1 MMLRSLLPAA
11 FAAALLTAVPCSILP
26 FAAAAAEPD
35 KAEAKAA
42 EGDKSPADKKDAGK
56 AEESIPKEAA
66 VVTHGEVQVGGKS
79 IAYTASTG
87 TLLIRDAEGKPQ
99 ASVFYVAYT
108 ADGGKNGASTR
119 PVTFLYNGGPGSASL
134 WLHMGSF
141 GPVRLT
147 TASPD
152 PTGPAPYK
160 LVNND
165 DSLLDR
171 TDLVFIDA
179 IGTGFSKP
187 VGKGTGK
194 DFWGVDQDAT
204 SFAKFIERYITVNQR
219 WNSPKFLI
227 GESYGTPRSAVLS
240 NVLQNDGVSLNGVV
254 LVSSILN
261 YGARIPGL
269 DEEFIDY
276 LPSYAAIAWYH
287 DKLSPK
293 PADLAAYEQEVRA
306 FARGEYAAALAQG
319 HNLPK
324 AQLDAVAAKMS
335 HYTGLSVAYIEDANL
350 RVNAAR
356 FRAELLRGE
365 RRTMGRYDARF
376 EGIDPDAG
384 GETPSTDASDTG
396 IIGAFTAAFNDYLGR
411 TLKYSSDV
419 PYALSGR
426 DINKDW
432 DWKHKVP
439 GRERPIQLPST
450 AGDLAAAMRVNPKLK
465 VFSANGWFDLATPFF
480 ATEFDLSHMDLDA
493 SLVPNVQFGYYPAGH
508 MIYLNTEA
516 LKQLKNDLGK
526 FYDAAAKG

>member
-1 MMLRSLLPAA
+1 MSRHLSPAA
-11 FAAALLTAVPCSILP
+11 LAAALLLAVAPAIAVPA
-26 FAAAAAEPD
+26 FAAEPAKD
-35 KAEAKAA
+35 EAKAA
-42 EGDKSPADKKDAGK
+42 ENGKESKDKKDG
-56 AEESIPKEAA
+56 EEPVPPEAA
-66 VVTHGEVQVGGKS
+66 VASQGQVEVDGRAIS
-79 IAYTASTG
+79 YTAKAG
-87 TLLIRDAEGKPQ
+87 TLLIRDDDGKPN

-108 ADGGKNGASTR
+108 ADGGAKGASSR

-141 GPVRLT
+141 GPVRIA

-152 PTGPAPYK
+152 ATAPAPYR
-160 LVNND
+160 VVPNG

-171 TDLVFIDA
+171 TDLVFVDA

-187 VGKGTGK
+187 VGKGQGK
-194 DFWGVDQDAT
+194 DFWGVDQDAGA
-204 SFAKFIERYITVNQR
+204 FARFVERYITVNQR

-240 NVLQNDGVSLNGVV
+240 RMLQDDGVALNGVV

-287 DKLSPK
+287 NKLNPK
-293 PADLAAYEQEVRA
+293 PANLDAYLKEVRA
-306 FARGEYAAALAQG
+306 YARGEYAAALAQG

-324 AQLDAVAAKMS
+324 AQADAVAAKLAQ
-335 HYTGLSVAYIEDANL
+335 YTGLSVGFIEDANL
-350 RVNAAR
+350 RVNASR

-384 GETPSTDASDTG
+384 GETPSDDASETG
-396 IIGAFTAAFNDYLGR
+396 IKAAFTATFNDYLEH

-419 PYALSGR
+419 PYALSGK
-426 DINKDW
+426 DVNKNW
-432 DWKHKVP
+432 DWKHKLP
-439 GRERPIQLPST
+439 NRERPIPLPST
-450 AGDLAAAMRVNPKLK
+450 AGDLAEAMRQNPKLK
-465 VFSANGWFDLATPFF
+465 VFSANGYFDLATPFF
-480 ATEFDLSHMDLDA
+480 ATEFDLSHMVLDPA
-493 SLVPNVQFGYYPAGH
+493 LVPNVQFGYYPSGH

-516 LKQLKNDLGK
+516 LKQLKSDLGK
-526 FYDAAAKG
+526 FYDAALKN